1 MWCWLSLKIIDFIQS
16 FSSILETFLPH
27 LLVHCHPFRF
37 QNETWENRSW
47 TLGTWSA
54 QPAGLLPKAGGEGQ
68 PVSGAFPPESH
79 TPVSPQGVAT
89 SCQCAWGREE
99 GKGCGPRGE
108 SGDLHSSSAPARP
121 CSGPAVPSSE
131 APWLWFSKESILCQ
145 GKGGSAGRAGDS
157 GRRAVI
163 GNKQCAFYYL
173 NPRYQASAMVRA
185 KWPQCWVA
193 SFSPLLLVNNHLF
206 FFFSLEDSLK
216 FLLFYYLGLQF
227 SLSCLYSPL
236 HLQASLIVILAEF
249 LEGKEIKMHGQ
260 FIIWPRNLGKLHKL
274 HKGNLPHIVLP
285 CALKLA
291 APLFC
296 WWKGKHRL
304 NFTWIRNSVLPFWSL
319 NIGPN
324 CFKKNK

>member
-145 GKGGSAGRAGDS
+145 GKGGSAGRAGGS

-206 FFFSLEDSLK
+206 FFF
-216 FLLFYYLGLQF
+216 F
-227 SLSCLYSPL
+227 SWRFVEISPL
-236 HLQASLIVILAEF
+236 LLSWATVFIV
-249 LEGKEIKMHGQ
+249 M
-260 FIIWPRNLGKLHKL
+260 
-274 HKGNLPHIVLP
+274 
-285 CALKLA
+285 
-291 APLFC
+291 PLFPPSSSSFFDC
-296 WWKGKHRL
+296 HLSRVSGREGDKNAWSIHHLTQESGKV
-304 NFTWIRNSVLPFWSL
+304 T
-319 NIGPN
+319 
-324 CFKKNK
+324 